1 MGFFG
6 FGGNKQQSAQQFGAP
21 SLAAQQGYGQMN
33 GMNQGYGQMNGMNQQ
48 GMNQGAMGMM
58 QQQQNPMMQQAAS
71 DPILATSQLLSLHD
85 PMSMFVVS
93 QNMALVLDL
102 VGEIMMLSVKE
113 FFSNVSFKVEGDKMT
128 LDMSSLPNDLATL
141 SPENL
146 ALTLQKAQ
154 GAAQNALNA
163 NQQQL
168 QMFLQAH
175 NQGNMMNQMQQQQQP
190 GFFGSML
197 GGLMG
202 NAVQGQGGFGATM
215 GNGVGM
221 AAKGAAVL

>member
-1 MGFFG
+1 MGLFG
-6 FGGNKQQSAQQFGAP
+6 IGGNKAQTAQQFGAP

-33 GMNQGYGQMNGMNQQ
+33 GMQGYGQQTPQQMGGM
-48 GMNQGAMGMM
+48 GAMGMM
-58 QQQQNPMMQQAAS
+58 QQQQNPMMQQAAG

-102 VGEIMMLSVKE
+102 VGEIMMLSIKE
-113 FFSNVSFKVEGDKMT
+113 FFNNVSFKMEGDVLK
-128 LDMSSLPNDLATL
+128 LDPASLPSDLATM

-146 ALTLQKAQ
+146 ALTLQKVQ
-154 GAAQNALNA
+154 GAAQNALNQ

-168 QMFLQAH
+168 QMFLAAH
-175 NQGNMMNQMQQQQQP
+175 QQGTMMSQMGQQQQQP

-215 GNGVGM
+215 GKGAHM
-221 AAKGAAVL
+221 AAGAAVL

>member
-1 MGFFG
+1 MGFLG
-6 FGGNKQQSAQQFGAP
+6 FGNNKTQPAQQFGAP

-33 GMNQGYGQMNGMNQQ
+33 GMNQGYGQGNQM
-48 GMNQGAMGMM
+48 GGNMGAMGMM

-85 PMSMFVVS
+85 PMSMFVMS

-102 VGEIMMLSVKE
+102 VGEIMMLSTKE
-113 FFSNVSFKVEGDKMT
+113 FFSNVSFKVDGDKMT
-128 LDMSSLPNDLATL
+128 LDASTLPHDLATL
-141 SPENL
+141 SAENL
-146 ALTLQKAQ
+146 ALTLQKVQ

-168 QMFLQAH
+168 QMFLAAH
-175 NQGNMMNQMQQQQQP
+175 QQGTMMNQMGQQQQP

-202 NAVQGQGGFGATM
+202 NAVQQNGGFGQTM
-215 GNGVGM
+215 GQGVNM
-221 AAKGAAVL
+221 AAKGAVIGV